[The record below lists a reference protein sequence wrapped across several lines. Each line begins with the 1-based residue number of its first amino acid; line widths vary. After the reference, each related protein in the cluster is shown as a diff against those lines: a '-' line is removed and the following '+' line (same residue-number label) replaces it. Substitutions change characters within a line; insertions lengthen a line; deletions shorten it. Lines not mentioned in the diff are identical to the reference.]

1 MDDSY
6 LGESI
11 GKLGFGVMR
20 LPLKD
25 GKFDIETVNK
35 LVDKFM
41 SEGFTYFDTA
51 YAYEGSEESLRE
63 SLVKRYPREAYQ
75 VATKIQVL
83 GVPSPERQ
91 EDYLNESLRRLGLDY
106 VDFYL
111 LHGLG
116 GAILEKAERFDSW
129 SFMRL
134 VKASGKAKHIGFS
147 FHGTP
152 EELEEILSKHPEA
165 EFVQLQLNYIDWDS
179 SDVRSRELYEIARKY
194 NKPIIIMEPAKGGL
208 LAEGE
213 SDAAKLIQSA
223 NSDMSAASW
232 AFRFVGGLE
241 GLITVL
247 SGMGTIAQIEDNA
260 KTFKD
265 FTPLSAQEHEV
276 LATAVEMM
284 NSVPTIPC
292 TSCRYCVPNCPKNIS
307 IPQVIGIYNKYLT
320 HKAKSSAG
328 YEYTMMRDVAAD
340 PQSCIKCRKCEEH
353 CPQHIEIT
361 EILTAAID
369 TFEAVRNE
377 YKGKKA
383 E

>member
-1 MDDSY
+1 MADTY

-25 GKFDIETVNK
+25 GKFDVETVNR

-51 YAYEGSEESLRE
+51 YAYEGSEESLCE

-75 VATKIQVL
+75 IATKIQVL
-83 GVPSPERQ
+83 GVASPEQQ
-91 EDYLNESLRRLGLDY
+91 EERLNESLRRLGLDY

-116 GAILEKAERFDSW
+116 GMILEKAEKFDSW
-129 SFMRL
+129 SFMKQ

-152 EELEEILSKHPEA
+152 EELEDILSKHPEV
-165 EFVQLQLNYIDWDS
+165 EFVQLQLNYIDWYS
-179 SDVRSRELYEIARKY
+179 GEVRSRELYEIARKY
-194 NKPIIIMEPAKGGL
+194 NKPITIMEPAKGGL
-208 LAEGE
+208 LAEVE

-223 NSDMSAASW
+223 NHDMSVASW

-247 SGMGTIAQIEDNA
+247 SGMGTIEQIEDNA
-260 KTFKD
+260 RTFNNFK
-265 FTPLSAQEHEV
+265 PLTTREKEV
-276 LATAVEMM
+276 LAQAVRMM
-284 NSVPTIPC
+284 NETPTIPC
-292 TSCRYCVPNCPKNIS
+292 TSCRYCTPNCPMD
-307 IPQVIGIYNKYLT
+307 IPIPSVIKIYNKFLV
-320 HKAKSSAG
+320 HKAKESAG
-328 YEYTMMRDVAAD
+328 YEYTMMRDVFAD
-340 PQSCIKCRKCEEH
+340 PAGCIKCRKCEEH
-353 CPQHIEIT
+353 CPQHIAIT
-361 EILTAAID
+361 EILEAATG
-369 TFEAVRNE
+369 TFEAVRNN
-377 YKGKKA
+377 YKGRA
-383 E
+383 GE